1 MALGDCTAD
10 GPGVESRSL
19 ERHGVTGLHQAHW
32 LHRWDTASALLDGGD
47 SRIPASAQ
55 LRARFLLSVSVVV
68 PFLRGFLARSK
79 LADSLPAAS
88 CGAPS
93 VCNRSHFR
101 GSSHVARPSLT
112 SAHGICRDT
121 VDVESEALEM
131 GGVIPFLCCVF
142 SFGLPSDTPSP
153 ARATF

>member
-1 MALGDCTAD
+1 MALGDCAAD

-47 SRIPASAQ
+47 SRIPSAQ
-55 LRARFLLSVSVVV
+55 LRARFLLSVSVLV
-68 PFLRGFLARSK
+68 PFLRRFLACSK
-79 LADSLPAAS
+79 FTNTLFATSR
-88 CGAPS
+88 GAES
-93 VCNRSHFR
+93 VCDCHHFYWPV
-101 GSSHVARPSLT
+101 HVARPSLT

-121 VDVESEALEM
+121 GDVESEALEM

-142 SFGLPSDTPSP
+142 SFGLPSDSPSA